1 MCKLRAE
8 DARKIANDNSEA
20 IQSILDDVFKMIEC
34 TAKEGRF
41 KLNYTSEISDVNLIT
56 PVMEQLT
63 TMGYSVDS
71 CSLKN
76 VNLTIGW

>member
-1 MCKLRAE
+1 
-8 DARKIANDNSEA
+8 
-20 IQSILDDVFKMIEC
+20 MIER

-56 PVMEQLT
+56 PVMENLT

-76 VNLTIGW
+76 INLTIGW

>member
-1 MCKLRAE
+1 MNRLKAE
-8 DARKIANDNSEA
+8 DARKIANENSEA
-20 IQSILDDVFKMIEC
+20 IQSLLDEIFKLIGYA
-34 TAKEGRF
+34 AKEGRF

-76 VNLTIGW
+76 INLMIGW